1 MSRRTMASPIGPLV
15 VTATALGVSG
25 VGWSDRAHT
34 DDLDGSPAAAVMLDR
49 TVQELTEY
57 FAGERTVFEVPIDR
71 RARRGFRGE
80 VLDALE
86 QVRFGETVTYGQLAQ
101 RSGRPRAARAV
112 GSAMATNP
120 IAVVVPCHRVVPA
133 TGGIGHFG
141 GGAEAK
147 RTLLRLEGV
156 SFVDG

>member
-1 MSRRTMASPIGPLV
+1 V

-25 VGWSDRAHT
+25 VGWSDGAYAV
-34 DDLDGSPAAAVMLDR
+34 DLDQSPAATTMLDR
-49 TVQELTEY
+49 TVQELAEY

-86 QVRFGETVTYGQLAQ
+86 QVRFGETVTYGQLAA

-120 IAVVVPCHRVVPA
+120 IVVLVPCHRVVPS

-141 GGAEAK
+141 GGVEAK
-147 RTLLRLEGV
+147 RTLLRLEGA
-156 SFVDG
+156 SLAEG